1 MMGPAPFPAALAK
14 LKEPPPTGSWRVE
27 AITKDGKRW
36 VNGVRLE
43 TKEEVRAYVVH
54 HVPYD
59 LEEAGYVTGTPGPQA
74 VLARPRSPG
83 KGPNACGGFSEA
95 PGGLAVRAREEI
107 ERSWPASSHDT

>member
-1 MMGPAPFPAALAK
+1 MMEPAPFPGAVAK

-74 VLARPRSPG
+74 VLGASPVTRQG
-83 KGPNACGGFSEA
+83 AERMR
-95 PGGLAVRAREEI
+95 GLL
-107 ERSWPASSHDT
+107 